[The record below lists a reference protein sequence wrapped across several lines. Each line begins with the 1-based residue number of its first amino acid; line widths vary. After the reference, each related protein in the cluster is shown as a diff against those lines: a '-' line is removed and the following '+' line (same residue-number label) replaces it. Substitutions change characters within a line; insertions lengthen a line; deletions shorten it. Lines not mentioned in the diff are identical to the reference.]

1 VTIRDDSVP
10 DVRTLGTMTADLL
23 VFRQFQRFRDDWPRE
38 GKKGCRALDARR
50 HLPRPRPVRPLCGPR
65 SDWFQE
71 RRRDAHA
78 RRFTRQIEALGYR
91 VSIEPAEAA

>member
-1 VTIRDDSVP
+1 MLVATFHVLDQCVP
-10 DVRTLGTMTADLL
+10 YADL
-23 VFRQFQRFRDDWPRE
+23 
-38 GKKGCRALDARR
+38 G
-50 HLPRPRPVRPLCGPR
+50 